1 MSLSGRLPNWL
12 SKSSKP
18 ELGQPPP
25 IIVRLIEPRKDTLYD
40 VLFGALGLTGV
51 LALVSLLAAIA
62 FGALLFWIRRR
73 QS

>member
-1 MSLSGRLPNWL
+1 L
-12 SKSSKP
+12 KP
-18 ELGQPPP
+18 ELGQAPP
-25 IIVRLIEPRKDTLYD
+25 IIVKLIEPRKDTLYD

-51 LALVSLLAAIA
+51 LVLLALLAAIA